1 MSTFPR
7 PIVALCVLFVSLPAL
22 SLAWGWKGHHI
33 TGYLAE
39 KELEPEVRAAI
50 DDLLDGESMA
60 SVSAWADRV
69 RPRRPETAPFHYV
82 NGPRGVLVPRE
93 EDFLLPEGNVY
104 TAVLG
109 YSELVADETLPRQQ
123 RREALKFLI
132 HFIGDIHQPLHCG
145 FSDDLGG
152 NTYTVLHEG
161 RRRNIHR
168 IWDTEILGDYL
179 EMEVDEAAAIIY
191 EKYTDE
197 ERAQWVSVGDP
208 RDWVI
213 EARRPIFAGLYP
225 PQRVDI
231 EGEDEPIAIVDDLY
245 MEIWQPI
252 AEAQIARTGSRLAA
266 TLNAI
271 FTTGTSPFDP
281 LPIELPLLPDPEE
294 VPADVPAEEVESP
307 GE

>member
-1 MSTFPR
+1 MTTTTFQR
-7 PIVALCVLFVSLPAL
+7 PIWGFCVLLLSLPTL

-39 KELEPEVRAAI
+39 KELEPEVRAAV
-50 DDLLDGESMA
+50 DELLDGQSMA
-60 SVSAWADRV
+60 EVSAWADRV
-69 RPRRPETAPFHYV
+69 RRERPETAPFHYV

-93 EDFLLPEGNVY
+93 EDFLLPQGNVY

-109 YSELVADETLPRQQ
+109 YSELVADESLPTEQ

-132 HFIGDIHQPLHCG
+132 HFVGDIHQPLHCG

-152 NTYTVLHEG
+152 NRYAVLHEG

-179 EMEVDEAAAIIY
+179 EMEAPEAAEIIFG
-191 EKYTDE
+191 KYTDE
-197 ERAQWVSVGDP
+197 ERAEWVSVGDP
-208 RDWVI
+208 RDWVV

-225 PQRVDI
+225 PQRTDI
-231 EGEDEPIAIVDDLY
+231 PGEEEPIAIVDDLY
-245 MEIWQPI
+245 MEIWQPV
-252 AEAQIARTGSRLAA
+252 AEIQIARTGSRLAA

-281 LPIELPLLPDPEE
+281 LPIPLPLLPELETAP
-294 VPADVPAEEVESP
+294 VPAAEP